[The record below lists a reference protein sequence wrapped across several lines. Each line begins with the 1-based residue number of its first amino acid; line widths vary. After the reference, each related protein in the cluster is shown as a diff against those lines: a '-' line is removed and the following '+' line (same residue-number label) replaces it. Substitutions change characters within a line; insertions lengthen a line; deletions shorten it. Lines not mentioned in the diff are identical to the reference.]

1 MNLYFY
7 TVVYFTVH
15 TVSNVLQQ
23 INGTVPHCT
32 VTIDLINFDRT
43 TEIGLNLKR
52 MIEIG
57 LNSGHCTNI
66 A

>member
-23 INGTVPHCT
+23 INGTVPRCT

-43 TEIGLNLKR
+43 TEIGLNLER
-52 MIEIG
+52 TIEIG